1 MGNVI
6 EDMGRLAGALPG
18 AAPLDARSEPRFDV
32 LTRTAQ
38 RLFGVAIAAVCQV
51 DEEGLG
57 FKSLVG
63 SDLAGAEPLRALC
76 RHAHEDPLVR
86 VIPDTRQDP
95 RFAASPM
102 RFFASH
108 PLWSRTARRIGT
120 LCLFDPDPRGFTED
134 DRLALADLLEL
145 AQGDSNGN
153 SECLR
158 ISNVELLEAT
168 LDAQDYLGV
177 GRVFTVGQR
186 IEFASDTFCRLS
198 GYSLDELMS
207 LPGGLEALISSDSR
221 PSASGIP
228 TYRAHA
234 GSRPFI
240 ETVLRTKAGGEVYVD
255 IGAYSVG
262 APDSQ
267 RFLCLVR
274 DDTQRIFTRE
284 ALLESEGRYRQLVE
298 QSPSMIAVHC
308 EGRIVFINQAGCK
321 LLKAAGPEELIGKP
335 ILELIRP
342 ESREWAAR
350 RVQGVLAGEGAST
363 LGQTQIICQD
373 GTSLDVEVVGAPI
386 KFQGRLAV
394 QVLVRDISE
403 RLRLA
408 EKLAR
413 SERLLA
419 EAERLAGLGSWA
431 VSSPEFE
438 QIWSEHL
445 FHLFGLEP
453 QKVTPSLE
461 TFVAMVHPDD
471 RPAFLESVG
480 LLGGE
485 QDSSSTELRIIR
497 KDGAVRHLLCKTEI
511 VRDEQG
517 RSTKA
522 LGITLDITERKEL
535 ERLKDSFLA
544 AISHEM
550 RTPLTTLQF
559 SLDLFANGALDLAS
573 PRGEALLRAAQNNT
587 DQLVR
592 LVNDL
597 LEIERLESG
606 QVPLEIR
613 PCEGER
619 LLRQVLESLGPDV
632 EAAGA
637 TVAIEAEPVTLHA
650 DPLRLNQ
657 VLSNLLSNALK
668 FSPQG
673 STFLLSVAQDG
684 HNAHFTVRDSGRGIP
699 PDKLEIIFE
708 RFQQVRTADFHVNKG
723 VGLGLSICRG
733 IVRQHGGRIWAQ
745 STEGAGSSFHFTLP
759 CAERVTR

>member
-1 MGNVI
+1 M
-6 EDMGRLAGALPG
+6 LAGALPG
-18 AAPLDARSEPRFDV
+18 AAPLPSRSEARFDL

-38 RLFGVAIAAVCQV
+38 RVFGVAIAAVCHV

-57 FKSLVG
+57 LKSLVG
-63 SDLAGAEPLRALC
+63 SDLAGAEPLRALF
-76 RHAHEDPLVR
+76 RHAHEDPMVR
-86 VIPDTRQDP
+86 VMPDTWQDP

-108 PLWSRTARRIGT
+108 PLWSRTARRVGT
-120 LCLFDPDPRGFTED
+120 LCLFDPAPRGFTED
-134 DRLALADLLEL
+134 DRLALADLAGL
-145 AQGDSNGN
+145 AQGDSDGGPMGP
-153 SECLR
+153 R
-158 ISNVELLEAT
+158 ISNFELLEAT

-177 GRVFTVGQR
+177 GRVFTDGQR
-186 IEFASDTFCRLS
+186 IDLANDAFCQLS
-198 GYSLDELMS
+198 GYSLEELTT
-207 LPGGLEALISSDSR
+207 LPGGLEGLIFSEPR

-228 TYRAHA
+228 AFHAHE
-234 GSRPFI
+234 GPHPWPFV
-240 ETVLRTKAGGEVYVD
+240 ETVLRTKAGGRAHVD
-255 IGAYSVG
+255 IGVYSVG
-262 APDSQ
+262 SPDSQ

-274 DDTQRIFTRE
+274 DNTQRVLTLK
-284 ALLESEGRYRQLVE
+284 ALQESEGRYRQLVE

-321 LLKAAGPEELIGKP
+321 LLKAAGPEDLIGKP
-335 ILELIRP
+335 IMDLIRP

-350 RVQGVLAGEGAST
+350 RVQGVLAGEGASS
-363 LGQTQIICQD
+363 LGQTQILCQD

-386 KFQGRLAV
+386 KFQGQVAV
-394 QVLVRDISE
+394 QVLVRDITE

-408 EKLAR
+408 ENLAR

-431 VSSPEFE
+431 VSSPESE
-438 QIWSEHL
+438 QIWSDHL

-453 QKVTPSLE
+453 QQVAPSLE
-461 TFVAMVHPDD
+461 TFAAMVHPDD

-480 LLGGE
+480 RLGGG
-485 QDSSSTELRIIR
+485 QNSSSTELRIIR
-497 KDGAVRHLLCKTEI
+497 KDGVIRHLLCKTEI

-559 SLDLFANGALDLAS
+559 SLDLFAQGALDLDS

-619 LLRQVLESLGPDV
+619 LLRQALESLGPDV

-637 TVAIEAEPVTLHA
+637 TVTIEAEPVTLHA
-650 DPLRLNQ
+650 DPMRLTQ

-673 STFLLSVAQDG
+673 ATFLLSVAKDGQD
-684 HNAHFTVRDSGRGIP
+684 AHFTVRDSGRGIP
-699 PDKLEIIFE
+699 SDKLETIFE
-708 RFQQVRTADFHVNKG
+708 RFQQVRSADFHVNKG

-745 STEGAGSSFHFTLP
+745 STEGSGSSFHFTLP
-759 CAERVTR
+759 CAEKVTQ